1 MSVLHTTERIADA
14 QRDSAVRLAQTTQRF
29 ASMFIGRK
37 VGVRLSD
44 KQFAPAWSTHNT
56 IEFSEAQLPDLS
68 TIEGVLAVKGLT
80 FHELSHILFT
90 PRSQSD
96 IARYVRDNGLDRAFN
111 ALEDQ
116 RIETLIVAQ
125 YQALVPWLTAT
136 MAQYLLDNPESVS
149 RAFPLVRGRKYLPV
163 EIRKMVKDAF
173 VDQTIVAELASI
185 IDQYRLCLF
194 PQDTER
200 AKPLVARYAELV
212 RSLPEV
218 GQGEA
223 EFDPNGHD
231 SRPNDQHQSTVNDKP
246 AGKRE
251 QEQARA
257 KAEAQDAEVE
267 DEDEFQWGEEPQ
279 PETQDETEGESAS
292 NNQPA
297 DGNDSDSSESDE
309 SDESSEGEQGDADGD
324 ADGQGA
330 GAESDTDTD
339 GDQPVDSEPATD
351 STAGETAGE
360 GAGIKQD
367 VLKNIVNDIKQSL
380 GDALADE
387 IAKLGGDVVL
397 DGVKVA
403 EPRMARTSPEL
414 VSGETVTASVAFR
427 TELERI
433 KAQYDPSWEFKTRK
447 GRLNPVR
454 YANGADINEVF
465 DKFEYGR
472 DDAVDIEAV
481 ILLDTSGSMSQAGT
495 LAFESM
501 WGIKRALDGVN
512 ANCTVVTF
520 DNDAETLYRA
530 DEQAST
536 VMKTS
541 YIGGGTSPLKGL
553 QYANY
558 VLAQSERKTKVLFT
572 ITDGVWSE
580 SERADG
586 IIQTLRDGGVLTSL
600 AYIETSGRQT
610 SIADVD
616 AHHCEAI
623 AHVTNPADL
632 LNVGKSVV
640 NLAIARNLVQA

>member
-1 MSVLHTTERIADA
+1 MTTIHTTERINDA

-56 IEFSEAQLPDLS
+56 IEFSESQLPDLS

-96 IARYVRDNGLDRAFN
+96 IARYVRDNGFDKAFN

-136 MAQYLLDNPESVS
+136 MAQYLLDNPQSVT

-163 EIRKMVKDAF
+163 QIRKMVKDAF

-185 IDQYRLCLF
+185 IDEYRLCLF

-200 AKPLVARYAELV
+200 AKPLIARYAELV
-212 RSLPEV
+212 KSLPEV

-251 QEQARA
+251 QEQARS
-257 KAEAQDAEVE
+257 KAQAQDAEVE
-267 DEDEFQWGEEPQ
+267 NEDEFQWGDEPQ

-297 DGNDSDSSESDE
+297 DSTD
-309 SDESSEGEQGDADGD
+309 SDESSEGEQGDADGESDGQDAD

-330 GAESDTDTD
+330 GAESDTPADS
-339 GDQPVDSEPATD
+339 DQPADSEPATD
-351 STAGETAGE
+351 NASSQTAGQGE
-360 GAGIKQD
+360 GIKSD
-367 VLKNIVNDIKQSL
+367 VLKDIINNIKQSL
-380 GDALADE
+380 GETLADE

-403 EPRMARTSPEL
+403 EPRLARTSPEL

-454 YANGADINEVF
+454 YSQGADISEVF

-481 ILLDTSGSMSQAGT
+481 ILLDTSGSMAEAGT

-520 DNDAETLYRA
+520 DYDAETLYRA

-541 YIGGGTSPLKGL
+541 HIGGGTSPLKGL

-558 VLAQSERKTKVLFT
+558 VLAQSDRKTKVLFT

-580 SERADG
+580 AERADG
-586 IIQTLRDGGVLTSL
+586 IIQNLRDGGVLTSL

-616 AHHCEAI
+616 AHNCEAI

-632 LNVGKSVV
+632 LTVGKSVV

>member
-1 MSVLHTTERIADA
+1 MSVLHTTERINDA

-56 IEFSEAQLPDLS
+56 IEFSESQLPDLS

-96 IARYVRDNGLDRAFN
+96 IARYVRDNGFDKAFN

-136 MAQYLLDNPESVS
+136 MAQYLLDNPQAVT
-149 RAFPLVRGRKYLPV
+149 RAFPLIRGRKYLPV
-163 EIRKMVKDAF
+163 QIRKMVKDAF

-185 IDQYRLCLF
+185 IDEYRLCLF

-200 AKPLVARYAELV
+200 AKPLIERYAQLV

-218 GQGEA
+218 GQGES

-251 QEQARA
+251 QEQARS
-257 KAEAQDAEVE
+257 KAQAQDAEVE

-279 PETQDETEGESAS
+279 PDTQDETEDESAS
-292 NNQPA
+292 NNSQPS
-297 DGNDSDSSESDE
+297 DETDSD
-309 SDESSEGEQGDADGD
+309 SDESSEGESGDADGD
-324 ADGQGA
+324 ADGQDA
-330 GAESDTDTD
+330 DTESDTPADS
-339 GDQPVDSEPATD
+339 DQPADAPATD
-351 STAGETAGE
+351 NAEGETAGE

-367 VLKNIVNDIKQSL
+367 VLKDIINGIKDSL
-380 GDALADE
+380 GEALADE

-403 EPRMARTSPEL
+403 EPRLARSTPAL

-454 YANGADINEVF
+454 YSQGADIDEVF

-520 DNDAETLYRA
+520 DYDSETLYRA

-541 YIGGGTSPLKGL
+541 HIGGGTSPLKAL

-558 VLAQSERKTKVLFT
+558 VLAQSDRKTKVLFT

-580 SERADG
+580 AERADG
-586 IIQTLRDGGVLTSL
+586 IIQNLRDGGVLTSL
-600 AYIETSGRQT
+600 AYIETSGHQT

-616 AHHCEAI
+616 AHNCEAI

-632 LNVGKSVV
+632 LTVGKSVV